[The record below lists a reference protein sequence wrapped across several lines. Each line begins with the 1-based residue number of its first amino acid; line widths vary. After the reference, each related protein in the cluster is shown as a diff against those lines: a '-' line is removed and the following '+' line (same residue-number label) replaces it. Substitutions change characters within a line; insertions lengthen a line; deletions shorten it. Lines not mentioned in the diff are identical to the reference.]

1 MKIITISGV
10 DGSGKSTQL
19 KLLKERFETEGR
31 KTFYFHAV
39 EFSLANRLARLLKG
53 DKGFVP
59 GQEKASVKASWLSLQ
74 LRKVFLFIDILRF
87 RLLVGRLKNERCDFL
102 LSDRYFYDSVINIL
116 YLSGSEGILFCE
128 SFIPKPDRAFYMEI
142 TAEEILKRDRV
153 PEQGRKYLEDKIR
166 LFDMKKGAF
175 GLISVNASQNSLS
188 VHSAIVSYTTTLL
201 NTEITS

>member
-59 GQEKASVKASWLSLQ
+59 GQEKASMKASWLSLQ
-74 LRKVFLFIDILRF
+74 LRKIFLCIDILRF
-87 RLLVGRLKNERCDFL
+87 RLLVGRLKNERYNFL

-116 YLSGSEGILFCE
+116 YLSGSEGTLFCE
-128 SFIPKPDRAFYMEI
+128 SFIPKPDKAFYMEI

-153 PEQGRKYLEDKIR
+153 PEQGQKYIEDKIR
-166 LFDMKKGAF
+166 LFDKKRDAF
-175 GLISVNASQNSLS
+175 GLISVDASQTPSTLSEKIASLS
-188 VHSAIVSYTTTLL
+188 TL
-201 NTEITS
+201 